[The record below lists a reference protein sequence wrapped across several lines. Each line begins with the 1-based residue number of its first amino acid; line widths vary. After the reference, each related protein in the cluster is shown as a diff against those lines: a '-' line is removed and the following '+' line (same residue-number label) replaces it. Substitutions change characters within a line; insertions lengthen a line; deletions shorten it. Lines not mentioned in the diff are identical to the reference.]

1 MKLSPLSPDQAV
13 EMAECL
19 ANERYPTER
28 QDLRDRLRR
37 WITAM
42 WLRHD
47 TKPVGREYAAACIMC
62 KGTSKAHFC
71 ENFSCD
77 KLANH
82 FSKKELCFHPTPH
95 ELEEYRKI
103 QADYITLMEKV
114 LSEAIE
120 EQKRSTWR
128 SINRATGKN

>member
-1 MKLSPLSPDQAV
+1 MRLSPDQAV
-13 EMAECL
+13 EVAEQL

-37 WITAM
+37 WITSM

-47 TKPVGREYAAACIMC
+47 TKPVGREYASACALC

-77 KLANH
+77 RLSNYH
-82 FSKKELCFHPTPH
+82 FPKKELCFHPTPH
-95 ELEEYRKI
+95 ELDEYRKI
-103 QADYITLMEKV
+103 QADYIALMEKV
-114 LSEAIE
+114 LNETIE
-120 EQKRSTWR
+120 EQKYSAWR
-128 SINRATGKN
+128 PINRATGKN